1 MFETYNKSYI
11 FQNLVW
17 MRKDDHLVVQ
27 DVQMAQFVAS
37 PAARVIQPVQMI
49 DVRMRKDVHVVV
61 RDVQLAPFVAS
72 PAVRVI
78 QPVQMIDVRMRKDDH
93 QWDEKHVQMGKFIA
107 PIQAHAPYL
116 KNVELAKPSD

>member
-1 MFETYNKSYI
+1 MNTLIFDLSYPIFFKHFIIGLIFETYNKSDI

-17 MRKDDHLVVQ
+17 MRKDDHLVAQ
-27 DVQMAQFVAS
+27 DVQM
-37 PAARVIQPVQMI
+37 
-49 DVRMRKDVHVVV
+49 
-61 RDVQLAPFVAS
+61 APFVAS

>member
-1 MFETYNKSYI
+1 MFETYNKSDI

-49 DVRMRKDVHVVV
+49 DVRMRKD
-61 RDVQLAPFVAS
+61 DQ
-72 PAVRVI
+72 RVDNNT
-78 QPVQMIDVRMRKDDH
+78 V
-93 QWDEKHVQMGKFIA
+93 G
-107 PIQAHAPYL
+107 
-116 KNVELAKPSD
+116 

>member
-11 FQNLVW
+11 FKNLVW
-17 MRKDDHLVVQ
+17 TRKDDHLVVQ
-27 DVQMAQFVAS
+27 V
-37 PAARVIQPVQMI
+37 
-49 DVRMRKDVHVVV
+49 
-61 RDVQLAPFVAS
+61 VQLAPFVAS

-78 QPVQMIDVRMRKDDH
+78 QPVQMIDVRMRKDEHVVVKDV
-93 QWDEKHVQMGKFIA
+93 QLAQFVASPAVRVIQHVQMGKFIA

>member
-1 MFETYNKSYI
+1 M
-11 FQNLVW
+11 
-17 MRKDDHLVVQ
+17 VQ
-27 DVQMAQFVAS
+27 DVQMAPFVVS
-37 PAARVIQPVQMI
+37 HPVRVIQPVQMI
-49 DVRMRKDVHVVV
+49 DVRMRKDEHVVV
-61 RDVQLAPFVAS
+61 KDVQLAPFVAS

-78 QPVQMIDVRMRKDDH
+78 QHVQMIDVRMRKDDH